1 MPTEVGFIGLG
12 IMGRPMALNLVK
24 AGYKLTVYNRTAS
37 KAEPLKAAGA
47 TVASTPAEA
56 VKNAEFIV
64 SIVSD
69 TAAMEEVVTGKGGAL
84 EKLRSGAV
92 WIDSSTISPV
102 VSVKLSRLME
112 ARGAKLLD
120 APVTGSKHGAEKGEL
135 LFMIG
140 GEEDPLKKAGPLI
153 DVMGKKYIHL
163 GGNGNGLSCK
173 VSMNAILATQLL
185 IFCESVLVAKKAGVD
200 PQQFLE
206 VMQSSFARSHLVDF
220 KAPFIFK
227 GDFTPYFPLG
237 LMHKDLNLALENAYA
252 NNAPMPTAAAVKEVF
267 GAGRA
272 QGKGELDIGAVI
284 TVLEDLTGEK
294 VRVAN
299 PSS

>member
-112 ARGAKLLD
+112 ARGAQLLD

-140 GEEDPLKKAGPLI
+140 GEEDTLKKAGPLI

-237 LMHKDLNLALENAYA
+237 LIHKDLNLALENAYA

>member
-1 MPTEVGFIGLG
+1 MATEVGFIGLG
-12 IMGRPMALNLVK
+12 IMGQPMALNLIK

-37 KAEPLKAAGA
+37 KAEPLKTAGA

-56 VKNAEFIV
+56 VKNAEFVV

-69 TAAMEEVVTGKGGAL
+69 TNAMEEVVTGKGGAL
-84 EKLRSGAV
+84 ETLRPGAV

-102 VSVKLSRLME
+102 FSVKLSRLMGE
-112 ARGAKLLD
+112 KGAKLLD

-140 GEEDPLKKAGPLI
+140 GEDDALKKAKPLI
-153 DVMGKKYIHL
+153 DVMGKKFVHL
-163 GGNGNGLSCK
+163 GGNGKGLSCK

-185 IFCESVLVAKKAGVD
+185 IFCEAILLAKKAGVD
-200 PQQFLE
+200 PQQFLD

-227 GDFTPYFPLG
+227 GDFTPFFPLG
-237 LMHKDLNLALENAYA
+237 LMHKDLSLALENAYA
-252 NNAPMPTAAAVKEVF
+252 NNVPMPTTAAVKEVF
-267 GAGRA
+267 GAGKA
-272 QGKGELDIGAVI
+272 QGKGDLDIGAVI

-294 VRVAN
+294 VRVSN